1 MISAKRS
8 LAIGLDFC
16 APMSQVDML
25 PMDILTDPRTGQNA
39 FALFHGIKGGKVTL
53 LDRQRL
59 EGLASKYGLPKVIE
73 TIASFRK
80 GSLTSIEDLV
90 AKVESFLL
98 AKGHGQG
105 DDTDGF
111 DRWWDGNSNI
121 YFYYDAGEL
130 APEGLGYDEIEVL
143 LNGGWI
149 EE

>member
-1 MISAKRS
+1 
-8 LAIGLDFC
+8 
-16 APMSQVDML
+16 
-25 PMDILTDPRTGQNA
+25 MDILTDPRTGQNV
-39 FALFHGIKGGKVTL
+39 FALFHRTKGGKVTL

-73 TIASFRK
+73 TIASFRR

-90 AKVESFLL
+90 AKAESSLP

-105 DDTDGF
+105 DDTDDF
-111 DRWWDGNSNI
+111 DRWGDGNLNI
-121 YFYYDAGEL
+121 YFYYDADEL

>member
-1 MISAKRS
+1 
-8 LAIGLDFC
+8 
-16 APMSQVDML
+16 
-25 PMDILTDPRTGQNA
+25 MDILTDPRTGQNA
-39 FALFHGIKGGKVTL
+39 FALFHRTKGGKVTL

-90 AKVESFLL
+90 AKAESPLP

-105 DDTDGF
+105 DDTDDF
-111 DRWWDGNSNI
+111 DRWGYENSDI
-121 YFYYDAGEL
+121 YFYGAGEL
-130 APEGLGYDEIEVL
+130 APEGLGYDEIENL
-143 LNGGWI
+143 LNEGWI

>member
-1 MISAKRS
+1 
-8 LAIGLDFC
+8 
-16 APMSQVDML
+16 
-25 PMDILTDPRTGQNA
+25 MDILSDPRTGQNA
-39 FALFHGIKGGKVTL
+39 FALFHRTKGGKVTL

-90 AKVESFLL
+90 AKAESPLPAKGHGQGRKCDGPTHPARRAESPL
-98 AKGHGQG
+98 PAKGHGQG
-105 DDTDGF
+105 DDTDDF
-111 DRWWDGNSNI
+111 DRWGYENSDI
-121 YFYYDAGEL
+121 YFYGAGEL
-130 APEGLGYDEIEVL
+130 APEGLGYDEIENL

>member
-1 MISAKRS
+1 
-8 LAIGLDFC
+8 
-16 APMSQVDML
+16 
-25 PMDILTDPRTGQNA
+25 MDILTDPRTGQNA
-39 FALFHGIKGGKVTL
+39 FALFHRTKGGKVTL

-59 EGLASKYGLPKVIE
+59 EGLASKYGLLKVIE

-90 AKVESFLL
+90 AKAESSLP

-105 DDTDGF
+105 DDTDDF
-111 DRWWDGNSNI
+111 DRWGYENSDI
-121 YFYYDAGEL
+121 YFYGAGEL
-130 APEGLGYDEIEVL
+130 APEGLGYDEIEAL